1 MKTKREI
8 KHEMLLA
15 FMANIKAQK
24 QNHRSAPLAP
34 KLLKTLLSFF
44 L

>member
-1 MKTKREI
+1 MKTRREL

-15 FMANIKAQK
+15 FMANVKAQQK
-24 QNHRSAPLAP
+24 RSAPVAP

>member
-1 MKTKREI
+1 MKTRREL

-15 FMANIKAQK
+15 FMANVKAQK
-24 QNHRSAPLAP
+24 QKRSAPVAP
-34 KLLKTLLSFF
+34 KLLKTLLPFF